1 MTIVVEEVVKRD
13 RRSAIGIV
21 IPARNESGFV
31 IRTLQTLAAQDVW
44 DRCEVVV
51 VENGS
56 DDDTASQVAEFAAQ
70 SCLHVTLLRLDPASA
85 VAARI
90 HGMDYLM
97 GRAEPP
103 AMLVSAD
110 ADTTYPAGW
119 LSALEDAVAAGA
131 DVVASAGYMDPV
143 LWSWCPTLTSRYVE
157 RIGTIFFDPDT
168 TKSLG
173 VDESTCLFTPQ
184 VYEDFGR
191 PVCAPGFG
199 ITAAC
204 YRRLGGFRRE
214 HYDAGATREILIAG
228 LPLMFRAELNA
239 FRVAYVR
246 APWWQTS
253 PRRLV
258 SEPEI
263 QLGRTLQDTDMFPY
277 REVAPEAYIKF
288 DQAADDINY
297 QDLLLNCVR
306 DYLLTPC
313 LTRPQLLRRN
323 AAYFGKLAGELNQ
336 TINRWHGERFLPEP
350 RHLFDLATDLTET
363 HGSRVLET
371 FAEFRGRRREQPAS
385 LLHN

>member
-1 MTIVVEEVVKRD
+1 MSTVAEAALTRD
-13 RRSAIGIV
+13 RRSTIGIV

-31 IRTLQTLAAQDVW
+31 IRTLQAFAAQDQG

-56 DDDTASQVAEFAAQ
+56 DDDTASQVADFASQ
-70 SCLHVTLLRLDPASA
+70 SALQVTLLQLEPASA

-90 HGMDYLM
+90 HGMEYLM
-97 GRAEPP
+97 AQEQPP
-103 AMLVSAD
+103 GVLVSAD

-119 LSALEDAVAAGA
+119 LSALEGAVEAGA
-131 DVVASAGYMDPV
+131 DLVASAGYMDPV

-168 TKSLG
+168 TAGLG
-173 VDESTCLFTPQ
+173 IDESNCLFTTQ

-199 ITAAC
+199 ITAES
-204 YRRLGGFRRE
+204 YRQLGGFRRE
-214 HYDAGATREILIAG
+214 YYDAGTTREILIAG

-239 FRVAYVR
+239 FHIGYVR
-246 APWWQTS
+246 TPWWFTS

-277 REVAPEAYIKF
+277 REVAPDAYIKF
-288 DQAADDINY
+288 DQAADSINY

-313 LTRPQLLRRN
+313 LTRPQVLRRN
-323 AAYFGKLAGELNQ
+323 ADYFGKLVGELNK
-336 TINRWHGERFLPEP
+336 TINRWLAERFLPEP
-350 RHLFDLATDLTET
+350 RHLFDLATGLTET
-363 HGSRVLET
+363 YGTRVLET
-371 FAEFRGRRREQPAS
+371 FTEFRARQREQLRS
-385 LLHN
+385 LPRS

>member
-1 MTIVVEEVVKRD
+1 MAEEVRGRD
-13 RRSAIGIV
+13 RRSRIGIV

-31 IRTLQTLAAQDVW
+31 IRTLQAFAAQELRG
-44 DRCEVVV
+44 RCEVVV

-56 DDDTASQVAEFAAQ
+56 DDDTAPQVDEFAAQ
-70 SCLHVTLLRLDPASA
+70 SALQVTLLQLEPASA

-97 GRAEPP
+97 AQEEPP
-103 AMLVSAD
+103 GILVSAD
-110 ADTTYPAGW
+110 ADTIYPAGW
-119 LSALEDAVAAGA
+119 LSAMDSAVEAGA

-168 TKSLG
+168 TDALG
-173 VDESTCLFTPQ
+173 VDESKCLFTTQ
-184 VYEDFGR
+184 VYEDLGR

-199 ITAAC
+199 ITAAA
-204 YRRLGGFRRE
+204 YRQLGGFRRE
-214 HYDAGATREILIAG
+214 FYDDEATREILIAG

-239 FRVAYVR
+239 FRVDYVR
-246 APWWQTS
+246 RPWWLTS

-277 REVAPEAYIKF
+277 REVAPDAYTKF
-288 DQAADDINY
+288 DQAADSINY

-313 LTRPQLLRRN
+313 LTRPQVLRRN
-323 AAYFGKLAGELNQ
+323 AAYFGTLAAELSQ
-336 TINRWHGERFLPEP
+336 SINRWHAERLLPEP
-350 RHLFDLATDLTET
+350 RHLFDLATDLTEEYGT
-363 HGSRVLET
+363 RVLET
-371 FAEFRGRRREQPAS
+371 FAEFRARQREQADRPE
-385 LLHN
+385 

>member
-1 MTIVVEEVVKRD
+1 MSIVAEAVVKRA
-13 RRSAIGIV
+13 RRSATGIV
-21 IPARNESGFV
+21 IPARNESGFI
-31 IRTLQTLAAQDVW
+31 IRTLQALAAQDVR

-56 DDDTASQVAEFAAQ
+56 DDDTASQVAEFATQ
-70 SCLHVTLLRLDPASA
+70 SSLQVTLLQLDPASA

-97 GRAEPP
+97 AQEQPP
-103 AMLVSAD
+103 DILVSAD
-110 ADTTYPAGW
+110 ADTVYPAGW
-119 LSALEDAVAAGA
+119 LSALESAVGAGA

-143 LWSWCPTLTSRYVE
+143 LWSWCPRLTSRYVE

-168 TKSLG
+168 TASLG
-173 VDESTCLFTPQ
+173 VDESTCLFTTQ

-204 YRRLGGFRRE
+204 YKQLGGFRRE
-214 HYDAGATREILIAG
+214 HYDADATREILIAG

-239 FRVAYVR
+239 FRVGYVR
-246 APWWQTS
+246 EPWWLTS

-288 DQAADDINY
+288 DQAADSISY

-306 DYLLTPC
+306 DYLLTPS

-323 AAYFGKLAGELNQ
+323 AAYFGTLAAELNQ
-336 TINRWHGERFLPEP
+336 TINRWHAERFLPEP

-363 HGSRVLET
+363 YGARVLEG
-371 FAEFRGRRREQPAS
+371 FAEFRARQREQPDS
-385 LLHN
+385 LGRD